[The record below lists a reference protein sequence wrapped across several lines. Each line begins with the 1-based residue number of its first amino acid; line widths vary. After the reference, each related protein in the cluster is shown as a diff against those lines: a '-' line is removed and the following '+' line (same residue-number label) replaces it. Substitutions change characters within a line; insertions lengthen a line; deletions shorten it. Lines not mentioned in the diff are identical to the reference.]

1 MLQSRGPARD
11 AVSSPSY
18 PQALLLLSRGH
29 VTVPLQSCCYPCDG
43 GRVHS
48 RGRLVACQ
56 ETRLRRVRCDDEA
69 CDEETVQSPVSRWR
83 EAMAAAFG
91 AAVDTEE

>member
-1 MLQSRGPARD
+1 M
-11 AVSSPSY
+11 
-18 PQALLLLSRGH
+18 
-29 VTVPLQSCCYPCDG
+29 
-43 GRVHS
+43 
-48 RGRLVACQ
+48 
-56 ETRLRRVRCDDEA
+56 TRLRRVRCDDKA

>member
-1 MLQSRGPARD
+1 MRQSRYSPA
-11 AVSSPSY
+11 AVLVTY
-18 PQALLLLSRGH
+18 GDRGSGS
-29 VTVPLQSCCYPCDG
+29 T
-43 GRVHS
+43 

-56 ETRLRRVRCDDEA
+56 ETRLRRVRCSDEA

-83 EAMAAAFG
+83 EAKTAAFG

>member
-1 MLQSRGPARD
+1 MLVTYGDRG
-11 AVSSPSY
+11 SGS
-18 PQALLLLSRGH
+18 
-29 VTVPLQSCCYPCDG
+29 T
-43 GRVHS
+43 
-48 RGRLVACQ
+48 RGRSVACDV
-56 ETRLRRVRCDDEA
+56 TRLRRVRCDDKA